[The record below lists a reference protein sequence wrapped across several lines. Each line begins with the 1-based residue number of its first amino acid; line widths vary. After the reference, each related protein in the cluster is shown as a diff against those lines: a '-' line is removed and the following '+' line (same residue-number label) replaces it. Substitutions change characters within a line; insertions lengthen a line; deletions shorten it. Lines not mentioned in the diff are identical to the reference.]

1 MRVPGQTVTDELA
14 WFQMFLETFISDPLK
29 TRWRDLAMRGK
40 WEKMSPDYLWKNRAG
55 NENSYAL
62 DENLAALWNAL
73 QLEMQEKTM
82 DGVLVIGIGDS
93 PSPPEFARV
102 HHLKELEPAL
112 PMSCLLI
119 LHPQRLAVCFADWGE
134 IRVFKKT
141 KPARRMK

>member
-1 MRVPGQTVTDELA
+1 VTDELA
-14 WFQMFLETFISDPLK
+14 WFQMFLESFIGAPLK
-29 TRWRDLAMRGK
+29 TRWRDLAVRGQWGKMRPDSL
-40 WEKMSPDYLWKNRAG
+40 WENQRG

-62 DENLAALWNAL
+62 DENLAALWDAL
-73 QLEMQEKTM
+73 QLETQGKTT
-82 DGVLVIGIGDS
+82 DGVLVVGIGDS
-93 PSPPEFARV
+93 PSPPEFVRV

-119 LHPQRLAVCFADWGE
+119 LHPQRLAMCFTDWGE